1 MQCMNINEIE
11 LYFQFK
17 IIIAKTYEQPS
28 DVVNSVAHNTCI
40 VVITR
45 TKVHCSAEKIDM
57 LYMSHFAYACK
68 MRYPLNLVLESWKY
82 LWFY

>member
-17 IIIAKTYEQPS
+17 IFIAKAYEQPS
-28 DVVNSVAHNTCI
+28 DVVSLVANNTCI

-57 LYMSHFAYACK
+57 LYIYI
-68 MRYPLNLVLESWKY
+68 
-82 LWFY
+82 